1 MKGNTMETPSRPMPH
16 PSRSIRPA
24 AADEKTT
31 GAQARP
37 AIDSHSL
44 FAHSNTV
51 VIRHGDTDYCLRI
64 TSLNKLILT
73 K

>member
-1 MKGNTMETPSRPMPH
+1 MPH

-24 AADEKTT
+24 PADEKTT